1 LELIASVVSV
11 VVRRERARERE
22 RNCGRFLAAVDQS
35 SLIFRL
41 CLSGIEVGK
50 AAVGVLFYGEREK
63 SERSR
68 MERGKGSGRKW
79 AVDLCDAVPSSAS
92 ARDPIGFSRSTL
104 DLVCYLFVSPRI
116 LSSLRRTLKHV
127 MCRTVSRSLPRL
139 ASEF

>member
-1 LELIASVVSV
+1 M
-11 VVRRERARERE
+11 
-22 RNCGRFLAAVDQS
+22 
-35 SLIFRL
+35 
-41 CLSGIEVGK
+41 SGIEVGK
-50 AAVGVLFYGEREK
+50 GAVGFFFYGEREK

-116 LSSLRRTLKHV
+116 LSSLRSTLKHV
-127 MCRTVSRSLPRL
+127 MCRMFSRSLPRL